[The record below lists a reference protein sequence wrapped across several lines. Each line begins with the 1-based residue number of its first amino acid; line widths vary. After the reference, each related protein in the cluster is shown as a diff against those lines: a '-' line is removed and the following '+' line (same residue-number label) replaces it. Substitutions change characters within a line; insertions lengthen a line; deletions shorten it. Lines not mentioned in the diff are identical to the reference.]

1 MNVSLDGEHW
11 SQHPGVFSVS
21 SDDDIIE
28 LSPSISGRFLR
39 IIPRTDKGKPVCIRT
54 EVIGCYR
61 DDFFQSYSLSSL
73 PRDNL
78 EPETGLVEDS
88 LTGVGRLV
96 DGVDHE
102 YLSFPPSKNGF
113 LNVKMTWTKPVNI
126 SELVFHVSTRA
137 RGCLSQIEVTNSADE
152 TWRYNIDCARKV
164 EHRIVPL
171 LLEKVVT
178 EIR

>member
-1 MNVSLDGEHW
+1 M
-11 SQHPGVFSVS
+11 
-21 SDDDIIE
+21 
-28 LSPSISGRFLR
+28 
-39 IIPRTDKGKPVCIRT
+39 
-54 EVIGCYR
+54 IGCYR

-78 EPETGLVEDS
+78 EPETGLVESS

-96 DGVDHE
+96 DGIEDE
-102 YLSFPPSKNGF
+102 YLTFPASENGA
-113 LNVKMTWTKPVNI
+113 LTVTMKWTKPLNI

-137 RGCLSQIEVTNSADE
+137 RGCLNQIEVTNSADE

-164 EHRIVPL
+164 EHRIIPL